1 MKQIANLKWVNS
13 AQVCESNPRYGKNR
27 NGRLQPIRTDKLPSE
42 MYSIA
47 VVLKSDKYWL
57 AYTTDEIMN
66 IHEKQKIQIKI

>member
-1 MKQIANLKWVNS
+1 
-13 AQVCESNPRYGKNR
+13 
-27 NGRLQPIRTDKLPSE
+27 

-66 IHEKQKIQIKI
+66 IHEKQKIQIKIWFDCLTTVFLIFSMQMKKANEDITNGMRINEYANELMTSK